1 MAGSETLLRAADAA
15 LTQDDDAVLAT
26 VVKVEGSAYRRPGA
40 RMLIS
45 SLGQT
50 EGTISG
56 GCLESE
62 VARTAWWLTEQGP
75 ALRIYSTADEEQD
88 GDVAVSFGLGC
99 NGKVHILFERLQAPA
114 GRLLLDGL
122 RAVQADAQGRALATV
137 VSGTEAL
144 GQRLLLQADGTL
156 QGQLPSAALQA
167 QVAAALHMALAQR
180 STSLHCFH
188 QTQGEVQV
196 LVEYL
201 APARRLL
208 VFGGGHDAQPLVR
221 MAKLLG
227 WQVSLIDSRAHFA
240 RSNRFP
246 EADSVQLGQ
255 LDDSFDPLPLLQGAA
270 VAIMTHSLQQ
280 DAHWLACALRSEAV
294 YIGQLGPRDRTER
307 LLREIPANAIAAQA
321 LQRLHYPIGLD
332 LGADNPEA
340 VAMAIL
346 AEMTA
351 VLNGREGGML
361 KRRGAAIHDL
371 PATHYH
377 QIGAETAPQTV
388 TLLSTETD

>member
-1 MAGSETLLRAADAA
+1 MAGFEALLRAVAA
-15 LTQDDDAVLAT
+15 AAAQDEDAVLAT

-45 SLGQT
+45 ALGQT
-50 EGTISG
+50 DGTISG

-75 ALRIYSTADEEQD
+75 ALRIYSTSDEEQD

-99 NGKVHILFERLQAPA
+99 NGKVHVLFERMHASA

-122 RAVQADAQGRALATV
+122 RAVQADGQGRALATL
-137 VSGTEAL
+137 VSSTDTL
-144 GQRLLLQADGTL
+144 GQRLLLTADGAV
-156 QGQLPSAALQA
+156 QGQLSSAALQA
-167 QVAAALHMALAQR
+167 QVATALQTALVQR
-180 STSLHCFH
+180 STSLHCF
-188 QTQGEVQV
+188 QQAQGEVQV

-227 WQVSLIDSRAHFA
+227 WQVSVIDSRAHFA
-240 RSNRFP
+240 RSSRFP
-246 EADSVQLGQ
+246 EADSVLLGQ

-280 DAHWLACALRSEAV
+280 DAHWLACALRSEAT

-307 LLREIPANAIAAQA
+307 LLRDIPPQAISAQA
-321 LQRLHYPIGLD
+321 LERLHYPIGLD
-332 LGADNPEA
+332 LGADNPES

-361 KRRGAAIHDL
+361 KRRRAAIHDL

-377 QIGAETAPQTV
+377 QADAHVASQPV
-388 TLLSTETD
+388 PSLSTETD